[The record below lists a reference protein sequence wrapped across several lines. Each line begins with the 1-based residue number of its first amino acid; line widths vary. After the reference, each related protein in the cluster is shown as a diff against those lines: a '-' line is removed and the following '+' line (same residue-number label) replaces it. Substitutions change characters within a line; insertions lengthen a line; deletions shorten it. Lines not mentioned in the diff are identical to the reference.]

1 MDPNDIPRVEVD
13 QMPRS
18 RITGQYLKLPDTR
31 APIPQ
36 FDARIAGTGVSPPPS
51 ILLDFMYGVAAYE
64 CWGGGQDISEVMQHR
79 FAEHYESIPI
89 PTPSPL
95 SSDDGSSPEPNNV
108 RDGDYKP
115 NNRQKGRNHSSHMSG
130 GMLDAM
136 DNVLKLSMLLKGRT
150 PQSVAAERERREEE
164 EELHV
169 QKAGQVKS
177 QRWIE
182 TLQCVFSYL

>member
-1 MDPNDIPRVEVD
+1 
-13 QMPRS
+13 
-18 RITGQYLKLPDTR
+18 
-31 APIPQ
+31 
-36 FDARIAGTGVSPPPS
+36 
-51 ILLDFMYGVAAYE
+51 
-64 CWGGGQDISEVMQHR
+64 
-79 FAEHYESIPI
+79 
-89 PTPSPL
+89 
-95 SSDDGSSPEPNNV
+95 
-108 RDGDYKP
+108 
-115 NNRQKGRNHSSHMSG
+115 MSG

-164 EELHV
+164 EELHI